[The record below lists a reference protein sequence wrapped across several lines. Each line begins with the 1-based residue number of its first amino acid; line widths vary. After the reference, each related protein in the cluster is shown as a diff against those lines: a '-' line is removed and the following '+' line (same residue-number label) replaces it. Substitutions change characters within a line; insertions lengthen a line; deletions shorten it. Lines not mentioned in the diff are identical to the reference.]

1 MYGQLKFSEG
11 DVVQLKSG
19 GAPLTVTGAE
29 HTRSASIITVT
40 AMSPGG
46 LLQSAEVDIKAVKR
60 YDGPLTPSHPE
71 KKHGKQGYCSHWR

>member
-1 MYGQLKFSEG
+1 MYGQMKFSEG

-19 GAPLTVTGAE
+19 GAPLTVTGTE
-29 HTRSASIITVT
+29 HARITVT

-71 KKHGKQGYCSHWR
+71 KKHGKQGYCSHCRYSM